1 MGQLRLLGEPPT
13 SDDHAALA
21 NLAFAG
27 AGHTGFVAAAG
38 LAGGQ
43 TIIGGSAP
51 GENLSLQ
58 SSAHAARGVVQVID
72 ALRLVSGLIQDPA
85 GTPRLSLG
93 TASPHLT
100 LTGDMRVTGYAALAG
115 ATPGADAYLKVNPSG
130 VTWTSGANI
139 IQMNPTSCSV
149 GVGGSLAALGANA
162 TASILAGATPT
173 IRGLNFVG
181 FVSGPGSPL
190 EVSGIVTQA
199 GCIGFSGAIADL
211 HSLYAYPAYVMLQG
225 GSITRT
231 HGLRIGNQ
239 GKAGVVTTYGL
250 LIEPQT
256 NSASCYSIWAGATR
270 TGTPRL
276 RLDEGTP
283 AANQTLLWLAEGTT
297 PTLRQVQWKQS
308 QLLAPLDKVMIL
320 V

>member
-21 NLAFAG
+21 NLAFPA

-43 TIIGGSAP
+43 TIIGGTAP
-51 GENLSLQ
+51 GENLSLE
-58 SSAHAARGVVQVID
+58 STAHAARGVVQVID
-72 ALRLVSGLIQDPA
+72 AMRLVSGLIQDPA

-93 TASPHLT
+93 TASPHVT
-100 LTGDMRVTGYAALAG
+100 LTGDVRVTGYAALAG
-115 ATPGADAYLKVNPSG
+115 ATPGSDAYLKINPSG

-149 GVGGSLAALGANA
+149 GVGGSLAAFGANA

-173 IRGLNFVG
+173 IRGLSFVG

-190 EVSGIVTQA
+190 EVSGVVTQT
-199 GCIGFSGAIADL
+199 GCTGFSGAIADL
-211 HSLYAYPAYVMLQG
+211 HSLYAYPAYIMLQG

-239 GKAGVVTTYGL
+239 GKAGVVATYGL

-256 NSASCYSIWAGATR
+256 NSAACYSIWAGATR

-308 QLLAPLDKVMIL
+308 QFLAPLDKVMIL

>member
-43 TIIGGSAP
+43 TIIGGTAP

-58 SSAHAARGVVQVID
+58 STAHAARGVVQVID

-85 GTPRLSLG
+85 GAPRLSLG
-93 TASPHLT
+93 TASPHVT
-100 LTGDMRVTGYAALAG
+100 LTGDVRVTGYAAFAG
-115 ATPGADAYLKVNPSG
+115 ATPGADTYLKINPSG
-130 VTWTSGANI
+130 VTWTTSTTL
-139 IQMNPTSCSV
+139 IQMNPSSCSI
-149 GVGGSLAALGANA
+149 GVGGALSALGGYADV
-162 TASILAGATPT
+162 TILAGATPT
-173 IRGLNFVG
+173 VRGLNFVG
-181 FVSGPGSPL
+181 LVSGPGSPAEL
-190 EVSGIVTQA
+190 SGAFAQV
-199 GCIGFSGAIADL
+199 GCIGLSGTITDMHAFYLPAAYIQFSGGA
-211 HSLYAYPAYVMLQG
+211 
-225 GSITRT
+225 ITRT
-231 HGLRIGNQ
+231 HGVRIGNQ
-239 GKAGVVTTYGL
+239 GKAGVGTTYGL

-256 NSASCYSIWAGATR
+256 NSANCYSIWAGATR

-283 AANQTLLWLAEGTT
+283 AANSTNLWLAEGVT